1 MHEFSTFFCHLLIRR
16 ISHPDPLAKLP
27 LKIIDRNVP
36 HFQKYKHSQFCKII
50 FSLFSTTC
58 CHEIKW
64 FLMYVSTIH
73 ILPLKLPKTIS
84 ILQNVMQHTWLSRSL
99 CSFWSGTEGRN
110 PGQQALAPGWGKSGR
125 VVNMSRVLLSRAR
138 ALPVSELIPT
148 NTKDSTRVSLLI
160 LSILASF
167 PVLWQNIL
175 SKTREKELVFVSLSH
190 RDGVHHGD

>member
-1 MHEFSTFFCHLLIRR
+1 MCPTFRNTSTVN
-16 ISHPDPLAKLP
+16 SVKL
-27 LKIIDRNVP
+27 
-36 HFQKYKHSQFCKII
+36 F

-73 ILPLKLPKTIS
+73 ILPLKLPKTIL

-99 CSFWSGTEGRN
+99 CSLWSGTEGRN
-110 PGQQALAPGWGKSGR
+110 SGQQALAPGWGKSGR
-125 VVNMSRVLLSRAR
+125 VVNMSHVLLSRAR
-138 ALPVSELIPT
+138 ALAVSELIPT

-167 PVLWQNIL
+167 PVLWRNIL
-175 SKTREKELVFVSLSH
+175 SKTREKELIFVSLSH